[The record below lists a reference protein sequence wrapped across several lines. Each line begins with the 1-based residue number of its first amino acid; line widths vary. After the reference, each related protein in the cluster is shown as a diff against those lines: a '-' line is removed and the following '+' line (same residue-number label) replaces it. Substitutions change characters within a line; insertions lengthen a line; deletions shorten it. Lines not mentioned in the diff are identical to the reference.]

1 MHRTRVGRVAMP
13 AIPFV
18 KANACGNDFLL
29 IDGMHMPADLATFAK
44 KICNRHSGVG
54 ADGVEWLLPDKEATL
69 RARLFNADGSEA
81 EISGNGTRC
90 VAANWFAEQGTSQH
104 PAESLTVRTG
114 AGIKTCKL
122 TAHQAGSNVYWFEM
136 DMGEPQVGDEFP
148 IKLAFS
154 EVRGIPVS
162 MGNPHFVVFVSE
174 FAPGWQAEAAEIGKH
189 HDFKHGINVEL
200 VRAGK
205 PDSIEMRIFERGV
218 GETRSSG
225 TGSCAAAV
233 AAIHSKKAQSPLK
246 VVAPG
251 GEQTVRWEG
260 RSVFLNGPA
269 QLVCRGEFFI

>member
-1 MHRTRVGRVAMP
+1 MP

-18 KANACGNDFLL
+18 KADACGNDFLL
-29 IDGMHMPADLATFAK
+29 IDGMHMPPDLIVFAK
-44 KICNRHSGVG
+44 KICDRHSGVG
-54 ADGVEWLLPDKEATL
+54 ADGVEWLLPDQEATV

-90 VAANWFAEQGTSQH
+90 VAAHWVAEHRASEHDAGD
-104 PAESLTVRTG
+104 ALTVRTG
-114 AGIKTCKL
+114 AGIKRCRL
-122 TAHQAGSNVYWFEM
+122 TTHEANIYWFEM

-148 IKLAFS
+148 IKLAFA

-162 MGNPHFVVFVSE
+162 MGNPHFVVFVPE

-189 HDFKHGINVEL
+189 HDFKYGINVEL

-205 PDSIEMRIFERGV
+205 PDTIEMRIFERGV

-233 AAIHSKKAQSPLK
+233 AAIHTKRATSPVK
-246 VVAPG
+246 VIAPG
-251 GEQTVRWEG
+251 GVQTVRWEG
-260 RSVFLNGPA
+260 QSVFLNGPA